1 MSIYGNKCAFI
12 FSAAPYI
19 HLVIISHNFTI
30 DHYIVPFLTFFVVVP
45 FLTFFV
51 VVPFLTFFVVV
62 PFFTFYEY
70 YHPTTNP
77 TKATP
82 YKQMYNH

>member
-12 FSAAPYI
+12 FSVAPYI
-19 HLVIISHNFTI
+19 HLVIIPHNFTI
-30 DHYIVPFLTFFVVVP
+30 DHYM
-45 FLTFFV
+45 
-51 VVPFLTFFVVV
+51 VPFLTFFVVV

-70 YHPTTNP
+70 YHPTNP
-77 TKATP
+77 TKGIP